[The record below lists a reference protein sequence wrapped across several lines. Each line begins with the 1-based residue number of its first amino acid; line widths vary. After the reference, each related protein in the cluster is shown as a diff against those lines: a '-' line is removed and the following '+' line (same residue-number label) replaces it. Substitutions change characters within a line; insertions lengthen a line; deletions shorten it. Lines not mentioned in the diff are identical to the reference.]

1 MPSTGFVATSG
12 RSWPNTRSSSGTHL
26 SPLGQTWGR
35 GSAPRSLRPL
45 APRVAFETLTP
56 AERGLASRRTEDGH
70 VPGGEGDAR
79 AALDDRHEDARCVQ
93 VSLVPGH
100 ATPVRCGPRRGERFR
115 RRALGV
121 PSSRLGPVYAGSKPA
136 VNRRRR
142 CRRISPVDADGV
154 PDSRRGASP
163 AGRATGSRDARPQPG
178 AYPMR
183 RKESAWLTTEVLPT
197 WAAGRSS
204 CRAST
209 SRRSS

>member
-1 MPSTGFVATSG
+1 MPSKGVVATSG

-56 AERGLASRRTEDGH
+56 AERGLASRRNEDGH
-70 VPGGEGDAR
+70 VPGGTGDAR

-115 RRALGV
+115 RRAPAYPRPGSV
-121 PSSRLGPVYAGSKPA
+121 PCTRD
-136 VNRRRR
+136 R
-142 CRRISPVDADGV
+142 
-154 PDSRRGASP
+154 SRRSTVAGDAGGSVQSTQTACPIAAVAP
-163 AGRATGSRDARPQPG
+163 AQPG
-178 AYPMR
+178 ARQDP
-183 RKESAWLTTEVLPT
+183 ATPGHNPAHTQC
-197 WAAGRSS
+197 AGRNQHG
-204 CRAST
+204 
-209 SRRSS
+209 